1 MTQHVKKSPMA
12 PDLKMAKRFLQLLD
26 PKATAFTFQTLDDNH
41 DRKSAKLNKVLHG
54 SLEKHWQTLTSL
66 SKQGAGVFVTI
77 NETDFSG
84 RKEANI
90 KRVRAIFVD
99 TDGAPQ
105 EPIDEYSPHIVVE
118 TSPGRYHNY
127 WLVKDCPLTEFKEAQ
142 IQMIEAW
149 DTDKSINDLTR
160 IMRLPGFPHQK
171 VNKKK
176 GLIGTPFLVTIV
188 NSPGLHITPDQW
200 IDRKPII
207 QQIAQSNCALG
218 ASPAKPLNVTIRDKD
233 WQLGPRPPHV
243 HSPLDT
249 NIFTA
254 DKMLRV
260 QECLPYIDPRT
271 RHNWFDVTSILA
283 TELGEGGRQIAH
295 QWASGELYAACNQTS
310 MSLTP
315 EICSYCFDDTEQR
328 YHEALKRDASRDQ
341 NSKKTLGSL
350 FYMAR
355 EGGMSVADENSAQK
369 ARSIQGEAVQ
379 LKETEPDGKKTVG
392 ALNTKSWL
400 TELNSK
406 YAWVEKQQSIYRF
419 EFEDFIEPSKLHL
432 QYQNDL
438 VSVGSE
444 DKPKVIPKSKAW
456 MGHRDRRSHRDIVF
470 DPTEGEITS
479 RNAINLWTGL
489 EKKPAKGDI
498 SPFLKLSEHMFPNA
512 SERDYVMRWLAFKLK
527 YPGNKMNTALLVWS
541 RNQGVGKNLLFE
553 CIRDIIGSN
562 HSQTITQSDLKRDF
576 NGWLKN
582 KVLVIGDEV
591 LTSYRRVETDKLK
604 VLITDTSVT
613 INEKHQPEYS
623 VENFASFVFLSN
635 HDDAIHIDKEDRRFF
650 VHEVTA
656 QPLEQSFYRSFVEWR
671 DNGGLE
677 ALLYHLLN
685 NVDLDEFL
693 PTAQAPLTSSKVQMI
708 GESLSALEEWMT
720 DVISNPGDL
729 VGSEV
734 ASSQQLLGLYVD
746 LYPTQNPS
754 PTAVRKAAIRHGAK
768 SLKQIRTTKGNKI
781 RVLSLSDHDKWAN
794 SSETELAKENAK
806 LSPKYR

>member
-1 MTQHVKKSPMA
+1 MDQHFNNSQAVSN
-12 PDLKMAKRFLQLLD
+12 LELAKHFLQLLD
-26 PKATAFTFQTLDDNH
+26 PRATAFTFQTLDDNH
-41 DRKSAKLNKVLHG
+41 DRKSPGLNKVLHG
-54 SLEKHWQTLTSL
+54 NLKTHWQTLTSL
-66 SKQGAGVFVTI
+66 SNQGAGVFVTI
-77 NETDFSG
+77 NETDLTG
-84 RKEANI
+84 RKLSNI
-90 KRVRAIFVD
+90 NRVRAVFVD

-105 EPIDEYSPHIVVE
+105 EPIDEYSPHIIVE

-127 WLVKDCPLTEFKEAQ
+127 WLVKDCPLDEFKEAQ

-149 DTDKSINDLTR
+149 DTDKSINDLPR

-171 VNKKK
+171 VDAKK
-176 GLIGTPFLVTIV
+176 GLTGNPFLVHIV
-188 NSPGLHITPDQW
+188 NSPGLQITPDQW
-200 IDRKPII
+200 VDRKHII
-207 QQIAQSNCALG
+207 SQIAQSSFKFKAL
-218 ASPAKPLNVTIRDKD
+218 SAKQQKVIIREKD
-233 WQLGPRPPHV
+233 WPLGPRPPHV
-243 HSPLDT
+243 PLNEDS

-254 DKMLRV
+254 NKMLSV
-260 QECLPYIDPRT
+260 LECLPHIDPRP
-271 RHNWFDVTSILA
+271 RAKWFDVTSILA
-283 TELGEGGRQIAH
+283 TELGEGGRRIAH
-295 QWASGELYAACNQTS
+295 QWASGELYAACNKTS

-315 EICSYCFDDTEQR
+315 EMCSYCFDDTEQR
-328 YHEALKRDASRDQ
+328 YNEALKRDASRDQ
-341 NSKKTLGSL
+341 HSKKTLGSL

-355 EGGMSVADENSAQK
+355 KGGMSVADENSAQK
-369 ARSIQGEAVQ
+369 APPIQGEAVQ
-379 LKETEPDGKKTVG
+379 LKETEPDGKKPLG

-400 TELNSK
+400 AELNSK

-419 EFEDFIEPSKLHL
+419 EFGDFIEPSKLHL

-438 VSVGSE
+438 LSVGSE

-498 SPFLKLSEHMFPNA
+498 SPFLKLSEHLFPNA

-527 YPGNKMNTALLVWS
+527 YPGKKMNTALLVWS

-591 LTSYRRVETDKLK
+591 LTSDRRVETDQLK
-604 VLITDTSVT
+604 VLITGTSVT

-650 VHEVTA
+650 VHEITA
-656 QPLEQSFYRSFVEWR
+656 QPLEQTFYRSFVEWR

-708 GESLSALEEWMT
+708 GESLSALEEWIT
-720 DVISNPGDL
+720 DVISNPADL

-734 ASSQQLLGLYVD
+734 ASSQQLLGLYVA
-746 LYPTQNPS
+746 LYPKQNPS
-754 PTAVRKAAIRHGAK
+754 PATVRKAAIRLGAK
-768 SLKQIRTTKGNKI
+768 YLKQIRTTKGNKI
-781 RVLSLSDHDKWAN
+781 RVLSLSNHDKWAS

-806 LSPKYR
+806 LSRKYR